1 MEKGFLNYYLPILAN
16 QKHIQKI
23 EQTVIL
29 AMQKLESIGLKA
41 LKKLSTPL
49 NKIFNL

>member
-16 QKHIQKI
+16 QKGIHKI

-29 AMQKLESIGLKA
+29 AM
-41 LKKLSTPL
+41 
-49 NKIFNL
+49 